1 MPGVNFIQDLAII
14 LAAAAALGWLC
25 QRAGLSAV
33 VGYLVAGM
41 VVGPHTPP
49 FAFVTDE
56 ASIATAAQVGLVF
69 LMFSIGLRLSLRRL
83 QRLGAGLLL
92 AVGLGAVMTYY
103 ATRGLGVVAG
113 LDGTQ
118 TLFLAAMLMVS
129 SSAIIGKVL
138 HETGTGHERG
148 GQLAMG
154 VTVLEDVVAVVM
166 LTVLNSVVALGA
178 GGSMASVDGAGDA
191 AAAAAAAA
199 AAGSS
204 AGGANLGATI
214 GGFGAFVVFAGI
226 MGLLIVP
233 WLLRKLSVKADEEL
247 QTLATAAMLF
257 GLAIVAYRAGYSL
270 ALGAFLLGCIVAET
284 PHRHQVERIFE
295 GMRDVF
301 SAVFFV
307 AIGLQID
314 VRALVEAWWM
324 VLGLAAFTVVVRVGA
339 ISTGLTLIGT
349 PHRDALRAGL
359 VATPIGEF
367 SFIIAQLGIA
377 AMVVP
382 PIYYPLA
389 VGLSLLTSLT
399 APLLTRRAEPIAEL
413 ILARRPRWL
422 VAVLE
427 SYQEWL
433 EKLRQRRAGSILWK
447 LSRKRVIQ
455 IVVELLFVA
464 GLLVF
469 AEPMEDALR
478 EWLGA
483 DWLFPG
489 GPTVLFWLVLVGV
502 ALVPLFAVWRNVG
515 ALALIIAEFSTQ
527 TQPPAK
533 QERMRVLIANG
544 IRLVATVAMVV
555 WVGSFAP
562 AGTARWTLLA
572 SALVVIALLLLLRRR
587 LIYWHSELEV
597 GLQDVLGEGA
607 PGRMSATSVPWM
619 GSKHEEW
626 ELGVSDC
633 VIPDLAECSG
643 RSLMQLDLRS
653 RFGCTV
659 VGVERQGCMITLP
672 GPNEALFPRDKVLLL
687 GTPRQTAAAKAAIG
701 AVAASD
707 PSDFDVV
714 GLETVT
720 VPAGS
725 RVAARSLVELAPAAR
740 HGVQLAGIRRGPLRS
755 QNPGADERLQVGD
768 ELLALGTPVKLREFK
783 AWVREVEP
791 ARE

>member
-1 MPGVNFIQDLAII
+1 MPGAAFIQDLAII
-14 LAAAAALGWLC
+14 LASAAILGWVC
-25 QRAGLSAV
+25 QRAGLSSV

-41 VVGPHTPP
+41 VVGPYTPP
-49 FAFVTDE
+49 FKLVNDE
-56 ASIATAAQVGLVF
+56 ATIATAAQVGLVF

-92 AVGLGAVMTYY
+92 AVFLGAVFTYF
-103 ATRGLGVVAG
+103 GVRAAGAVIG

-138 HETGTGHERG
+138 QETGAGHERP

-166 LTVLNSVVALGA
+166 LTVLNSVVVIAA
-178 GGSMASVDGAGDA
+178 AGDA
-191 AAAAAAAA
+191 RAEGE
-199 AAGSS
+199 AAG
-204 AGGANLGATI
+204 LGATI

-226 MGLLIVP
+226 IGLLVVP

-257 GLAIVAYRAGYSL
+257 GLAILAHRAGYSL
-270 ALGAFLLGCIVAET
+270 ALGAFLLGTIVAET

-307 AIGLQID
+307 GIGLQID
-314 VRALVEAWWM
+314 VGALGEAWWM
-324 VLGLAAFTVVVRVGA
+324 VLLLTAFTLLLRVMA
-339 ISTGLTLIGT
+339 LTTSLTLIGT
-349 PHRDALRAGL
+349 AQRDALRAGL

-367 SFIIAQLGIA
+367 SFIIAQLGVA

-382 PIYYPLA
+382 TNYYPMA

-399 APLLTRRAEPIAEL
+399 APVLTRRSGPIADAVL
-413 ILARRPRWL
+413 RLRPRWL
-422 VAVLE
+422 VGVLDA
-427 SYQEWL
+427 YQEWL
-433 EKLRQRRAGSILWK
+433 ERLGERRAGNLLWK

-469 AEPMEDALR
+469 AEPMQAMIEER
-478 EWLGA
+478 LGE

-489 GPTVLFWLVLVGV
+489 GPTFVFWTVLVVV

-515 ALALIIAEFSTQ
+515 ALGLIVAEFATRA
-527 TQPPAK
+527 QPPSK
-533 QERMRVLIANG
+533 RERLRLLISNG
-544 IRLVATVAMVV
+544 VRLVSLVMLVV

-562 AGTARWTLLA
+562 AGAARWTILA
-572 SALVVIALLLLLRRR
+572 GALVAVTALALLRRR
-587 LIYWHSELEV
+587 MIYWHSELEV
-597 GLQDVLGEGA
+597 GLQEVLSDTG
-607 PGRMSATSVPWM
+607 PGRMSATSVPWL
-619 GSKHEEW
+619 GRHEEW
-626 ELGVSDC
+626 KLSVSEC
-633 VIPDLAECSG
+633 VIPDLASCSG
-643 RSLMQLDLRS
+643 WTLGQLNLRA

-659 VGVERQGCMITLP
+659 VGIERQGCTISLP
-672 GPNEALFPRDKVLLL
+672 GPESALFPRDKVLFL
-687 GTPRQTAAAKAAIG
+687 GTPEQVAEAKALLG
-701 AVAASD
+701 AVSLGVDDSA
-707 PSDFDVV
+707 DFDAV
-714 GLETVT
+714 GLETIT

-725 RVAARSLVELAPAAR
+725 RAAGATLLELAPAAR
-740 HGVQLAGIRRGPLRS
+740 HGVQIAGVRRGTTRILS
-755 QNPGADERLQVGD
+755 PGAEERVATGD

-783 AWVREVEP
+783 AWVRETGPEES
-791 ARE
+791 A